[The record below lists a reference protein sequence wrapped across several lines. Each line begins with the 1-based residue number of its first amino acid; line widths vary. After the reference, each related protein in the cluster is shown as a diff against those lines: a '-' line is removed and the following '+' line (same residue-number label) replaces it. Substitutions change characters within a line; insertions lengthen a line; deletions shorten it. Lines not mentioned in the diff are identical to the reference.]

1 MEPRYVR
8 ARELMEADMDDELVA
23 LDPQGGLCFGFNSV
37 ATSVWKLLAQPRSE
51 PEMQAALG
59 DEYDVAPEQCRAEL
73 QELLSDLVAKGLVK
87 ASPQG

>member
-37 ATSVWKLLAQPRSE
+37 ATSVWKLLSQPRSE
-51 PEMQAALG
+51 AELQAALAE
-59 DEYDVAPEQCRAEL
+59 EYDVAPERCRADVR
-73 QELLSDLVAKGLVK
+73 ELLDDLAAKGLVK
-87 ASPQG
+87 PAPQG

>member
-37 ATSVWKLLAQPRSE
+37 ATSVWKLLDQPRSAGE
-51 PEMQAALG
+51 LQAALH
-59 DEYDVAPEQCRAEL
+59 ENYEVAPEQCAAEVG
-73 QELLSDLVAKGLVK
+73 ELLDDLAAKGLVR
-87 ASPQG
+87 AAPRG

>member
-37 ATSVWKLLAQPRSE
+37 ATSVWKLLAESRSE
-51 PEMQAALG
+51 AELQSALG
-59 DEYDVAPEQCRAEL
+59 EEYDVAPEQCRTEL
-73 QELLSDLVAKGLVK
+73 RELLDDLTGKGLIK
-87 ASPQG
+87 AAPQG